1 MIPGTGQYNGMPD
14 RAADQRWVVW
24 VTKGV
29 EHDRRVKYR
38 AMLAAAGVLC
48 AATVWAATI
57 LFR

>member
-1 MIPGTGQYNGMPD
+1 MPD